1 MAFIYAAAAVFGL
14 IIGSFLNVC
23 IYRLPIGKSI
33 AYPPSSCPACGSPI
47 RPWHNIP
54 VISWF
59 LLGGRCADCR
69 ARISAIYPGVEV
81 LNALCYVAS
90 LHMFGLTAK
99 ALVVMALLSSF
110 IVITFID
117 FKHRIIPD
125 SITLPG
131 IVLCLVLGPL
141 VFKTGLVNTLIG
153 AVAGG
158 GLFFAI
164 AAVSRGGMG
173 GGDIKLITMIGA
185 LVGWKMML
193 MTVFF
198 GSLSGSAVGVAL
210 IVFRG
215 AHRKT
220 PIPFGPFL
228 VLGTVISIFFGQE
241 ILRWYG
247 GLLLWA

>member
-1 MAFIYAAAAVFGL
+1 MALLYAASALFGL
-14 IIGSFLNVC
+14 IMGSFLNVC

-33 AYPPSSCPACGSPI
+33 AYPPSSCPACGAPI
-47 RPWHNIP
+47 KPWHNIP
-54 VISWF
+54 VISWVM
-59 LLGGRCADCR
+59 LGGRCASCR
-69 ARISAIYPGVEV
+69 ARISPVYPAVEL
-81 LNALCYVAS
+81 LNALCYMAA
-90 LHMFGLTAK
+90 LYRFGPTAK
-99 ALVVMALLSSF
+99 AAVVMALLSAF

-117 FKHRIIPD
+117 IKHRIIPD

-141 VFKTGLVNTLIG
+141 VFKTGITNSLIG
-153 AVAGG
+153 AFAGG
-158 GLFFAI
+158 GLFLVI

-198 GSLSGSAVGVAL
+198 GSLTGSVLGVAL
-210 IVFRG
+210 MVFRG

-228 VLGTVISIFFGQE
+228 VLGAVVSVFFGQE
-241 ILRWYG
+241 ILGWYG
-247 GLLLWA
+247 GLLWA